1 MDKLLENHQFATHAI
16 AASASVSL
24 GTALAYPLDT
34 IKTIIQ
40 VGSGPTKKLSTFQ
53 VVNRVLRFSG
63 YSGFAKLTLDFCI
76 RAKLTLLLRPS
87 FALLW
92 TQMSGLYSGLGSL
105 TLGRISGVGARFG
118 VYEILTAFYKDGRH
132 DNYVQVSEAFLAGMI
147 GGAAET
153 VMTSPFELIKVRK
166 QVTAASRAANAT
178 AVAETAP
185 VSPMITKLLK
195 RYTLDVKSLT
205 QTVSLLSV
213 LNHKHPNMTAA
224 LQEYPWMMTGTGNPP
239 TAMDVKRTLD
249 VASLEGW
256 RALWRNLRS
265 GLIRDCLYGG
275 VFFSTW
281 QFLHEAM
288 LGWKAVGMNPLP
300 SSDEEIGPLSP
311 VSSTIAAGLS
321 GAVAAAASHSFDT
334 ARTRAQCVILPK
346 YTAKERKFLRWN
358 KPGKRL
364 ERWTGIH
371 PTDRNFLFRGIGIRM
386 ARSSVASSVI
396 VGSYYLAVDLLAPK

>member
-40 VGSGPTKKLSTFQ
+40 VGSGPNKKLSSFQ

-63 YSGFAKLTLDFCI
+63 Y
-76 RAKLTLLLRPS
+76 
-87 FALLW
+87 
-92 TQMSGLYSGLGSL
+92 SGLYSGLGSL

-132 DNYVQVSEAFLAGMI
+132 DNYVSVGEAFLAGMV

-166 QVTAASRAANAT
+166 QVTAASRAPNAS

-185 VSPMITKLLK
+185 VSPMLTKLLR

-239 TAMDVKRTLD
+239 SAMDVKRPLD
-249 VASLEGW
+249 VASLEGY

-265 GLIRDCLYGG
+265 GLVRDCIYGG

-288 LGWKAVGMNPLP
+288 VGWKAVGMNPLP
-300 SSDEEIGPLSP
+300 SSEEEIGPLSP
-311 VSSTIAAGLS
+311 VAISIAAGFS
-321 GAVAAAASHSFDT
+321 GAIAAAASHSFDT

-371 PTDRNFLFRGIGIRM
+371 PTDRNLLFRGIGIRM
-386 ARSSVASSVI
+386 ARSSVASTVI
-396 VGSYYLAVDLLAPK
+396 VGSYYLAVDLLVPK

>member
-40 VGSGPTKKLSTFQ
+40 VGSGPNKKLSSFQ
-53 VVNRVLRFSG
+53 VFNRVLRFSG
-63 YSGFAKLTLDFCI
+63 Y
-76 RAKLTLLLRPS
+76 
-87 FALLW
+87 
-92 TQMSGLYSGLGSL
+92 SGLYSGLGSL
-105 TLGRISGVGARFG
+105 TLGRISGFGARFG

-132 DNYVQVSEAFLAGMI
+132 DNYVSVGEAFLAGLV

-166 QVTAASRAANAT
+166 QVTAASRAPNAS

-185 VSPMITKLLK
+185 VSPMITKLLR

-239 TAMDVKRTLD
+239 SAMDVKRPLD
-249 VASLEGW
+249 VASLEGY

-265 GLIRDCLYGG
+265 GLIRDCIYGG

-288 LGWKAVGMNPLP
+288 VGWKAVGMNPLP
-300 SSDEEIGPLSP
+300 SSEEEVGPLSP
-311 VSSTIAAGLS
+311 VAISLAAGIS

-346 YTAKERKFLRWN
+346 YTAKERKFLKWN

-371 PTDRNFLFRGIGIRM
+371 PTDRNLLFRGIGMRM
-386 ARSSVASSVI
+386 ARSSVASTVI
-396 VGSYYLAVDLLAPK
+396 VGSYYLAVDLLVPK

>member
-40 VGSGPTKKLSTFQ
+40 VGSGPNKKLNSFQ

-63 YSGFAKLTLDFCI
+63 Y
-76 RAKLTLLLRPS
+76 
-87 FALLW
+87 
-92 TQMSGLYSGLGSL
+92 SGLYSGLGSL

-132 DNYVQVSEAFLAGMI
+132 DNYVSVGEAFLAGMV

-166 QVTAASRAANAT
+166 QVTAASRAPNAT
-178 AVAETAP
+178 AVAETAQ
-185 VSPMITKLLK
+185 VSPMLTKLLR

-239 TAMDVKRTLD
+239 SAMDVKRPLD
-249 VASLEGW
+249 VASLEGY

-265 GLIRDCLYGG
+265 GLVRDCIYGG

-288 LGWKAVGMNPLP
+288 VGWKAVGMNPLP
-300 SSDEEIGPLSP
+300 SSEEEIGPLSP
-311 VSSTIAAGLS
+311 VAISVAAGFS
-321 GAVAAAASHSFDT
+321 GAIAAAASHSFDT

-371 PTDRNFLFRGIGIRM
+371 PTDRNLLFRGIGIRM
-386 ARSSVASSVI
+386 ARSSVASTVI
-396 VGSYYLAVDLLAPK
+396 VGSYYLAVDLLVPK

>member
-40 VGSGPTKKLSTFQ
+40 IHLGIKNSIELQVGSGPNKKLSSFQ
-53 VVNRVLRFSG
+53 VFNRVLRFSG
-63 YSGFAKLTLDFCI
+63 YSGIMTCSSNA
-76 RAKLTLLLRPS
+76 
-87 FALLW
+87 
-92 TQMSGLYSGLGSL
+92 GLYSGLGSL
-105 TLGRISGVGARFG
+105 TLGRISGFGARFG
-118 VYEILTAFYKDGRH
+118 VYEILTAFYKGITQVHVSFVVSDFDDSRLDGRH
-132 DNYVQVSEAFLAGMI
+132 DNYVSVGEAFLAGLV

-166 QVTAASRAANAT
+166 QVTAASRAPNAS

-185 VSPMITKLLK
+185 VSPMITKLLR

-239 TAMDVKRTLD
+239 SAMDVKRPLD
-249 VASLEGW
+249 VASLEGY

-265 GLIRDCLYGG
+265 GLIRDCIYGG

-288 LGWKAVGMNPLP
+288 VGWKAVGMNPLP
-300 SSDEEIGPLSP
+300 RYLKLS
-311 VSSTIAAGLS
+311 I
-321 GAVAAAASHSFDT
+321 DT
-334 ARTRAQCVILPK
+334 
-346 YTAKERKFLRWN
+346 EFS
-358 KPGKRL
+358 
-364 ERWTGIH
+364 IH
-371 PTDRNFLFRGIGIRM
+371 LNLDC
-386 ARSSVASSVI
+386 
-396 VGSYYLAVDLLAPK
+396 

>member
-40 VGSGPTKKLSTFQ
+40 VGSGPNKKLSSFQ
-53 VVNRVLRFSG
+53 VFNRVLRFSG
-63 YSGFAKLTLDFCI
+63 Y
-76 RAKLTLLLRPS
+76 
-87 FALLW
+87 
-92 TQMSGLYSGLGSL
+92 SGLYSGLGSL
-105 TLGRISGVGARFG
+105 TLGRISGFGARFG

-132 DNYVQVSEAFLAGMI
+132 DNYVSVGEAFLAGLV

-166 QVTAASRAANAT
+166 QVTAASRAPNAS

-185 VSPMITKLLK
+185 VSPMITKLLR

-239 TAMDVKRTLD
+239 SAMDVKRPLD
-249 VASLEGW
+249 VASLEGY

-265 GLIRDCLYGG
+265 GLIRDCIYGG

-288 LGWKAVGMNPLP
+288 VGWKAVGMNPLP
-300 SSDEEIGPLSP
+300 SSEEEVGPLSP
-311 VSSTIAAGLS
+311 VAISLAAGIS

-346 YTAKERKFLRWN
+346 
-358 KPGKRL
+358 
-364 ERWTGIH
+364 
-371 PTDRNFLFRGIGIRM
+371 
-386 ARSSVASSVI
+386 V
-396 VGSYYLAVDLLAPK
+396 

>member
-1 MDKLLENHQFATHAI
+1 LFSLRLKMDKLLENHQFATHAI

-40 VGSGPTKKLSTFQ
+40 VGSGPNKKLSSFQ
-53 VVNRVLRFSG
+53 VFNRVLRFSG
-63 YSGFAKLTLDFCI
+63 Y
-76 RAKLTLLLRPS
+76 
-87 FALLW
+87 
-92 TQMSGLYSGLGSL
+92 SGLYSGLGSL
-105 TLGRISGVGARFG
+105 TLGRISGFGARFG

-132 DNYVQVSEAFLAGMI
+132 DNYVSVGEAFLAGLV

-166 QVTAASRAANAT
+166 QVTAASRAPNAS

-185 VSPMITKLLK
+185 VSPMITKLLR

-239 TAMDVKRTLD
+239 SAMDVKRPLD
-249 VASLEGW
+249 VASLEGY

-265 GLIRDCLYGG
+265 GLIRDCIYGG

-288 LGWKAVGMNPLP
+288 VGWKAVGMNPLP
-300 SSDEEIGPLSP
+300 SSEEEVGPLSP
-311 VSSTIAAGLS
+311 VAISLAAGIS

-346 YTAKERKFLRWN
+346 YTAKERKFLKWN

-371 PTDRNFLFRGIGIRM
+371 PTDRNLLFRGIGMRM
-386 ARSSVASSVI
+386 ARSSVASTVI
-396 VGSYYLAVDLLAPK
+396 VGSYYLAVDLLVPK

>member
-40 VGSGPTKKLSTFQ
+40 VGSGPSKQLSSFQ
-53 VVNRVLRFSG
+53 VVNRVFRFSG
-63 YSGFAKLTLDFCI
+63 Y
-76 RAKLTLLLRPS
+76 P
-87 FALLW
+87 
-92 TQMSGLYSGLGSL
+92 GLYSGLGSL

-132 DNYVQVSEAFLAGMI
+132 DNYVEVSEAFLAGVI

-166 QVTAASRAANAT
+166 QVAAASRAPNAT
-178 AVAETAP
+178 TVAETAP
-185 VSPMITKLLK
+185 VSPMITKLLR

-239 TAMDVKRTLD
+239 SAMDVKRPLD

-265 GLIRDCLYGG
+265 GLIRDCVYGG

-288 LGWKAVGMNPLP
+288 RGWKAVGMNPLP
-300 SSDEEIGPLSP
+300 SSEEEIGPLSP
-311 VSSTIAAGLS
+311 VGVSLAAGFS

-346 YTAKERKFLRWN
+346 YTAKERKFLKWN

-371 PTDRNFLFRGIGIRM
+371 PTDRNLLFRGIGVRM
-386 ARSSVASSVI
+386 ARSSLASTVI
-396 VGSYYLAVDLLAPK
+396 VGSYYLAVDLLVPK

>member
-24 GTALAYPLDT
+24 GTTLAYPLDT

-40 VGSGPTKKLSTFQ
+40 VGSGPSKKLSSFQ

-63 YSGFAKLTLDFCI
+63 YSG
-76 RAKLTLLLRPS
+76 
-87 FALLW
+87 
-92 TQMSGLYSGLGSL
+92 LYNGLGWL

-132 DNYVQVSEAFLAGMI
+132 DKYVSASEAFLAGMV

-153 VMTSPFELIKVRK
+153 VMSSPFELIKVRK
-166 QVTAASRAANAT
+166 QVTAASRAPNVAS
-178 AVAETAP
+178 VAETAA
-185 VSPMITKLLK
+185 VSPMITKLLR

-205 QTVSLLSV
+205 QTVNLLSV

-239 TAMDVKRTLD
+239 SAMDVKRPLD

-256 RALWRNLRS
+256 RALWKNLRS

-288 LGWKAVGMNPLP
+288 IGWKAAGMNPLP
-300 SSDEEIGPLSP
+300 SSEDEVGPLSP
-311 VSSTIAAGLS
+311 IAVSLAAGFS
-321 GAVAAAASHSFDT
+321 GAIAAAASHSFDT

-371 PTDRNFLFRGIGIRM
+371 PKDRNLLFRGIGIRM
-386 ARSSVASSVI
+386 ARSSVASTVI
-396 VGSYYLAVDLLAPK
+396 VGSYYLAVDLLVPK

>member
-1 MDKLLENHQFATHAI
+1 VVAGYGESVSGKRGEIPDRYRCHNRSLEMEKLIENHQFATHAI

-40 VGSGPTKKLSTFQ
+40 VGSGPSKKLSPSQ
-53 VVNRVLRFSG
+53 VVNRVFRFSG
-63 YSGFAKLTLDFCI
+63 Y
-76 RAKLTLLLRPS
+76 
-87 FALLW
+87 
-92 TQMSGLYSGLGSL
+92 SGLYSGLGWL

-118 VYEILTAFYKDGRH
+118 VYEILTAFYKDGRR
-132 DNYVQVSEAFLAGMI
+132 DNYVQVSEAVLAGMV

-153 VMTSPFELIKVRK
+153 VMTSPFELIKVRQ
-166 QVTAASRAANAT
+166 QVTAASRAPNA
-178 AVAETAP
+178 AAAAETAP
-185 VSPMITKLLK
+185 VISPMINKLLR
-195 RYTLDVKSLT
+195 RYALDMKSLT
-205 QTVSLLSV
+205 QTVNLLSV

-239 TAMDVKRTLD
+239 SAMDVKRPLD
-249 VASLEGW
+249 VASLEGV

-275 VFFSTW
+275 VFFGTW

-288 LGWKAVGMNPLP
+288 IGWKAVGMNPLP
-300 SSDEEIGPLSP
+300 SSEEEVGPLSP
-311 VSSTIAAGLS
+311 VAVSIAAGFS
-321 GAVAAAASHSFDT
+321 GAIAAAASHSFDT

-346 YTAKERKFLRWN
+346 YTAKERKFLKWN

-386 ARSSVASSVI
+386 ARSSVASTII
-396 VGSYYLAVDLLAPK
+396 VGSYYLAVDLLVPK

>member
-40 VGSGPTKKLSTFQ
+40 VGSGPNKKLSSFQ

-63 YSGFAKLTLDFCI
+63 Y
-76 RAKLTLLLRPS
+76 
-87 FALLW
+87 
-92 TQMSGLYSGLGSL
+92 SGLYSGLGSL
-105 TLGRISGVGARFG
+105 TLGRISGVGGRFG

-132 DNYVQVSEAFLAGMI
+132 DNYVSVGEAFLAGMV

-166 QVTAASRAANAT
+166 QVTAASRAPNAT

-185 VSPMITKLLK
+185 VSPMLTKLLR

-239 TAMDVKRTLD
+239 SAMDVKRPLD
-249 VASLEGW
+249 VASLEGY

-265 GLIRDCLYGG
+265 GLVRDCIYGG

-288 LGWKAVGMNPLP
+288 VGWKAVGMNPLP
-300 SSDEEIGPLSP
+300 SSEEEIGPLSP
-311 VSSTIAAGLS
+311 VAISVAAGFS
-321 GAVAAAASHSFDT
+321 GAIAAAASHSFDT

-371 PTDRNFLFRGIGIRM
+371 PTDRNLLFRGIWIRM
-386 ARSSVASSVI
+386 ARSSVASTVI
-396 VGSYYLAVDLLAPK
+396 VGSYYLAVDLLVPK

>member
-40 VGSGPTKKLSTFQ
+40 VGSGPNKKLSSFQ
-53 VVNRVLRFSG
+53 AFNRVLRFSG
-63 YSGFAKLTLDFCI
+63 Y
-76 RAKLTLLLRPS
+76 
-87 FALLW
+87 
-92 TQMSGLYSGLGSL
+92 SGLYSGLGSL
-105 TLGRISGVGARFG
+105 TLGRISGFGARFG

-132 DNYVQVSEAFLAGMI
+132 DNYVSVGEAFLAGLV

-166 QVTAASRAANAT
+166 QVTAASRAPNAS

-185 VSPMITKLLK
+185 VSPMITKLLR

-239 TAMDVKRTLD
+239 SAMDVKRPLD
-249 VASLEGW
+249 VASLEGY

-265 GLIRDCLYGG
+265 GLIRDCIYGG

-288 LGWKAVGMNPLP
+288 VGWKAVGMNPLP
-300 SSDEEIGPLSP
+300 SSEEEVGPLSP
-311 VSSTIAAGLS
+311 VASSLAAGIS

-346 YTAKERKFLRWN
+346 YTAKERKFLKWN

-371 PTDRNFLFRGIGIRM
+371 PTDRNLLFRGIGMRM
-386 ARSSVASSVI
+386 ARSSVASTVI
-396 VGSYYLAVDLLAPK
+396 VGSYYLAVDLLVPK

>member
-1 MDKLLENHQFATHAI
+1 MDKLLENHHFATHAI

-24 GTALAYPLDT
+24 GTAIAYPLDT

-40 VGSGPTKKLSTFQ
+40 VGSGPSKKLSPFQ

-63 YSGFAKLTLDFCI
+63 YSG
-76 RAKLTLLLRPS
+76 
-87 FALLW
+87 
-92 TQMSGLYSGLGSL
+92 LYSGLGWL

-132 DNYVQVSEAFLAGMI
+132 DNYVQVSEAFLAGMV

-166 QVTAASRAANAT
+166 QVTAASRAPNVAS
-178 AVAETAP
+178 VAETAA
-185 VSPMITKLLK
+185 VSPMITKLLR

-239 TAMDVKRTLD
+239 TAMDVKRPLD

-265 GLIRDCLYGG
+265 GLVRDCLYGG

-300 SSDEEIGPLSP
+300 STEEEVGPLSP
-311 VSSTIAAGLS
+311 IAISIAAGFS
-321 GAVAAAASHSFDT
+321 GAIAAAASHSFDT

-358 KPGKRL
+358 RPGKRL

-371 PTDRNFLFRGIGIRM
+371 PTDRKLLFRGIGIRM
-386 ARSSVASSVI
+386 ARSSVASTVI
-396 VGSYYLAVDLLAPK
+396 VGSYYLAVNLLVSK

>member
-40 VGSGPTKKLSTFQ
+40 VGSGPNKKLSSFQ
-53 VVNRVLRFSG
+53 VFNRVLRFSG
-63 YSGFAKLTLDFCI
+63 Y
-76 RAKLTLLLRPS
+76 
-87 FALLW
+87 
-92 TQMSGLYSGLGSL
+92 SGLYSGLGSL
-105 TLGRISGVGARFG
+105 TLGRISGFGARFG

-132 DNYVQVSEAFLAGMI
+132 DNYVSVGEAFLAGLV

-166 QVTAASRAANAT
+166 QVTAASRAPNAS

-185 VSPMITKLLK
+185 VSPMITKLLR

-239 TAMDVKRTLD
+239 SAMDVKRPLD
-249 VASLEGW
+249 VASLEGY

-265 GLIRDCLYGG
+265 GLIRDCIYGG

-288 LGWKAVGMNPLP
+288 VGWKAVGMNPLP
-300 SSDEEIGPLSP
+300 SSEEEVGPLSP
-311 VSSTIAAGLS
+311 VAISLAAGIS

-334 ARTRAQCVILPK
+334 ARIRAQCVILPK
-346 YTAKERKFLRWN
+346 YTAKERKFLKWN

-371 PTDRNFLFRGIGIRM
+371 PTDRNLLFRGIGMRM
-386 ARSSVASSVI
+386 ARSSVASTVI
-396 VGSYYLAVDLLAPK
+396 VGSYYLAVDLLVPK

>member
-40 VGSGPTKKLSTFQ
+40 VGSGPSKQLSPFQ
-53 VVNRVLRFSG
+53 VVNRVFRFSG
-63 YSGFAKLTLDFCI
+63 Y
-76 RAKLTLLLRPS
+76 
-87 FALLW
+87 
-92 TQMSGLYSGLGSL
+92 SGLYSGLGWL

-118 VYEILTAFYKDGRH
+118 VYEILTAFYKDGRR
-132 DNYVQVSEAFLAGMI
+132 DNYVSVGEAFLAGMV

-166 QVTAASRAANAT
+166 QVTAASRSPNAAAAT
-178 AVAETAP
+178 SVAETAP
-185 VSPMITKLLK
+185 VSPMITKLLR

-239 TAMDVKRTLD
+239 SAMDVKRPLD

-265 GLIRDCLYGG
+265 GLVRDCLYGG

-288 LGWKAVGMNPLP
+288 ISWKAAGMNPLP
-300 SSDEEIGPLSP
+300 SSEEEVGPLSP
-311 VSSTIAAGLS
+311 VAVSFAAGLS

-371 PTDRNFLFRGIGIRM
+371 PTDRNLLFRGIGMRM
-386 ARSSVASSVI
+386 ARSSVASTVI
-396 VGSYYLAVDLLAPK
+396 VGSYYLAVDLLVSN

>member
-40 VGSGPTKKLSTFQ
+40 VGSGPSKKLGPFQ
-53 VVNRVLRFSG
+53 VVNRVFRFSG
-63 YSGFAKLTLDFCI
+63 Y
-76 RAKLTLLLRPS
+76 
-87 FALLW
+87 
-92 TQMSGLYSGLGSL
+92 SGLYSGLGSL

-132 DNYVQVSEAFLAGMI
+132 DNYVSVGEAFLAGMV

-153 VMTSPFELIKVRK
+153 VVTSPFELIKVRK
-166 QVTAASRAANAT
+166 QVTAASRGPNAA

-185 VSPMITKLLK
+185 VSPMITKLLR

-239 TAMDVKRTLD
+239 SAMDVKRPLD
-249 VASLEGW
+249 VASLEGY

-265 GLIRDCLYGG
+265 GLVRDCLYGG

-288 LGWKAVGMNPLP
+288 VGWKAVGMNPLP
-300 SSDEEIGPLSP
+300 SSEEEIGPLSP
-311 VSSTIAAGLS
+311 VAISIAAGIS
-321 GAVAAAASHSFDT
+321 GAIAAAASHSFDT

-346 YTAKERKFLRWN
+346 YTAKERKFLKWN

-371 PTDRNFLFRGIGIRM
+371 PTDRNLLFRGIGIRM
-386 ARSSVASSVI
+386 ARSSVASTVI
-396 VGSYYLAVDLLAPK
+396 VGSYYLAVDLLVPK

>member
-40 VGSGPTKKLSTFQ
+40 VGSGPSKKLRPFQ

-63 YSGFAKLTLDFCI
+63 Y
-76 RAKLTLLLRPS
+76 
-87 FALLW
+87 
-92 TQMSGLYSGLGSL
+92 SGLYSGLGSL

-132 DNYVQVSEAFLAGMI
+132 DNYVSVGEAFLAGMV

-153 VMTSPFELIKVRK
+153 VVTSPFELIKVRK
-166 QVTAASRAANAT
+166 QVTAASRAPNAA

-185 VSPMITKLLK
+185 VSPMITKLLR

-239 TAMDVKRTLD
+239 SAMDVKRPLD
-249 VASLEGW
+249 VASLEGY

-265 GLIRDCLYGG
+265 GLVRDCLYGG

-288 LGWKAVGMNPLP
+288 VGWKAVGMNPLP
-300 SSDEEIGPLSP
+300 SSEEEIGPLSP
-311 VSSTIAAGLS
+311 VAISIAAGIS

-346 YTAKERKFLRWN
+346 YTAKERKFLKWN

-371 PTDRNFLFRGIGIRM
+371 PTDRNLLFRGIGIRM
-386 ARSSVASSVI
+386 ARSSVASTVI
-396 VGSYYLAVDLLAPK
+396 VGSYYLAVDLLVPK

>member
-40 VGSGPTKKLSTFQ
+40 VGSGPNKKLSSFQ

-63 YSGFAKLTLDFCI
+63 Y
-76 RAKLTLLLRPS
+76 
-87 FALLW
+87 
-92 TQMSGLYSGLGSL
+92 SGLYSGLGSL

-132 DNYVQVSEAFLAGMI
+132 DNYVSVGEAFLAGMV

-166 QVTAASRAANAT
+166 QVTAASRAPNAT

-185 VSPMITKLLK
+185 VSPMLTKLLR

-239 TAMDVKRTLD
+239 SAMDVKSPLD
-249 VASLEGW
+249 VASLEGY

-265 GLIRDCLYGG
+265 GLVRDCIYGG

-288 LGWKAVGMNPLP
+288 VGWKAVGMNPLP
-300 SSDEEIGPLSP
+300 SSEEEIGPLSP
-311 VSSTIAAGLS
+311 VAISLAAGIS
-321 GAVAAAASHSFDT
+321 GAIAAAASHSFDT

-371 PTDRNFLFRGIGIRM
+371 PTDRNLLFRGIGIRM
-386 ARSSVASSVI
+386 ARSSVASTVI
-396 VGSYYLAVDLLAPK
+396 VGSYYLAVDLLVPK

>member
-40 VGSGPTKKLSTFQ
+40 VGSGPNKKLSSFQ

-63 YSGFAKLTLDFCI
+63 Y
-76 RAKLTLLLRPS
+76 
-87 FALLW
+87 
-92 TQMSGLYSGLGSL
+92 SGLYSGLGSL

-132 DNYVQVSEAFLAGMI
+132 DNYVSVGEAFLAGMV

-166 QVTAASRAANAT
+166 QVTAASRAPNAT

-185 VSPMITKLLK
+185 VSPMLTKLLR

-239 TAMDVKRTLD
+239 SAMDVKRPLD
-249 VASLEGW
+249 VASLEGY

-265 GLIRDCLYGG
+265 GLVRDCIYGG

-288 LGWKAVGMNPLP
+288 VGWKAVGMNPLP
-300 SSDEEIGPLSP
+300 SSEEEIGPLSP
-311 VSSTIAAGLS
+311 VAISVAAGFS
-321 GAVAAAASHSFDT
+321 GAIAAAASHSFDT

-371 PTDRNFLFRGIGIRM
+371 PTDRNLLFRGIGIRM
-386 ARSSVASSVI
+386 ARSSVASTVI
-396 VGSYYLAVDLLAPK
+396 VGSYYLAVDLLVPK

>member
-40 VGSGPTKKLSTFQ
+40 VGSGPNKKLSSFQ
-53 VVNRVLRFSG
+53 VFNRVLRFSG
-63 YSGFAKLTLDFCI
+63 Y
-76 RAKLTLLLRPS
+76 
-87 FALLW
+87 
-92 TQMSGLYSGLGSL
+92 SGLYSGLGSL
-105 TLGRISGVGARFG
+105 TLGRISGFGARFG

-132 DNYVQVSEAFLAGMI
+132 DNYVSVGEAFLAGLV

-166 QVTAASRAANAT
+166 QVTAASRAPNAS

-185 VSPMITKLLK
+185 VSPMITKLLR

-239 TAMDVKRTLD
+239 SAMDVKRPLD
-249 VASLEGW
+249 VASLEGY

-265 GLIRDCLYGG
+265 GLIRDCIYGG

-288 LGWKAVGMNPLP
+288 VGWKAVGMNPLP
-300 SSDEEIGPLSP
+300 SSEEEVGPLSP
-311 VSSTIAAGLS
+311 VASSLAAGIS

-346 YTAKERKFLRWN
+346 YTAKERKFLKWN

-371 PTDRNFLFRGIGIRM
+371 PTDRNLLFRGIGMRM
-386 ARSSVASSVI
+386 ARSSVASTVI
-396 VGSYYLAVDLLAPK
+396 VGSYYLAVDLLVPK